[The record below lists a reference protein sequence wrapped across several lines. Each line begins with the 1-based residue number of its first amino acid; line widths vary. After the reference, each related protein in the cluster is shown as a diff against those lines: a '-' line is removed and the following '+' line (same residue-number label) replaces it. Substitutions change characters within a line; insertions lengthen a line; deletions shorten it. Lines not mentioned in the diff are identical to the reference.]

1 MIVPNIYSFEFMFFL
16 GINIDFETDELES
29 PPKEVI
35 HKYSEIMTLAEQG
48 FLKVISMET
57 IKEHYEVPKITVDG
71 KEWVTSCL
79 RHMKNLW
86 IIYIQC
92 ILFKKKDCMSTLE
105 SDTGQMMLHGNIG
118 YTK

>member
-1 MIVPNIYSFEFMFFL
+1 MIVLNLLYSFEFMFFL

-35 HKYSEIMTLAEQG
+35 NKYSEIMTLAEQG

-71 KEWVTSCL
+71 KEWVTSCN

-92 ILFKKKDCMSTLE
+92 ILLKKKIVWALLRVTQGKWCSMAT
-105 SDTGQMMLHGNIG
+105 
-118 YTK
+118 